1 MAFPTRVWLMESRL
15 GGGGAWDGGEGMV
28 FFPAFLSSLII
39 DNDKKDERKGSSQET
54 METTQKMRWPVSP
67 CCPPPPKHCRV
78 PTLRLP
84 LTFLAWP

>member
-15 GGGGAWDGGEGMV
+15 GRWCLGQGRG
-28 FFPAFLSSLII
+28 FSPFLSSLII
-39 DNDKKDERKGSSQET
+39 DNDKKVRERVRPRKPNNANDA
-54 METTQKMRWPVSP
+54 MARFAMLPAAAKD
-67 CCPPPPKHCRV
+67 CRL